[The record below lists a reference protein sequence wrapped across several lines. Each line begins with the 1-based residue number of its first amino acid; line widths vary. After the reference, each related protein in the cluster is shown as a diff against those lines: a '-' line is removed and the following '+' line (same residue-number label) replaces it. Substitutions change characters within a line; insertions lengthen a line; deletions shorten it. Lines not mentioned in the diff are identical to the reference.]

1 VVNDMK
7 FSPFKSING
16 IPFNYSKDDII
27 QAIGNPENVTVNNLG
42 WEELNYDEFIF
53 RLDKKGKL
61 VEVTANLENVDLNG
75 IKIQYRHLKEY
86 LSKNDNEV
94 FDRVGFTVSPRFG
107 IAFDS
112 EHQFWVTHFRQS
124 ELEGWCNVSN

>member
-1 VVNDMK
+1 MK

-94 FDRVGFTVSPRFG
+94 FDRVGFTVSPKFG

>member
-1 VVNDMK
+1 MK

>member
-1 VVNDMK
+1 MK

-42 WEELNYDEFIF
+42 WEELNYDELIF

-61 VEVTANLENVDLNG
+61 VEITANLENVDLNG

-94 FDRVGFTVSPRFG
+94 FDRVGFTVSPKFG